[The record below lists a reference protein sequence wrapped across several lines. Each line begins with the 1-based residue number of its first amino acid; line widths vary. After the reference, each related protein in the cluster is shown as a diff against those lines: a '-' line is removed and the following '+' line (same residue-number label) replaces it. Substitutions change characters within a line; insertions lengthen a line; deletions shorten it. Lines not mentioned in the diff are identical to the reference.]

1 MERMQVLNWKPRLSL
16 FRFQKKK
23 KKKKRL
29 FSRDHQ
35 SLERKVVDKVVDKV
49 VSSSSSFS
57 RSDFFDARVNVRD
70 DSLFLFVVVFLG
82 KEKLLLRFFLCFF
95 LVFFLLEKI
104 MELEKGEKKRVKKT
118 KSLHSF
124 FSKEGR
130 PRPTVYR
137 HVSIHTQIIAFFK
150 CAKVVS
156 LSKKPLCRT
165 KKKKRHCATTLRE
178 DDDQEEDCRRRALSL
193 GVVVLCVDR
202 KGEEE
207 ERKSPSSGLLF
218 FFSFSRIFCVF
229 PEVKNTTTRG
239 GDRDKKSP
247 KRSKK
252 RERCATKATKTETDV
267 RAENEKTRK
276 EERSKKRQP
285 KASAKTKSAVVSLES
300 ERREDRKKS
309 GPTTKKVLSLGRL
322 FDCFVGTLLSS

>member
-1 MERMQVLNWKPRLSL
+1 
-16 FRFQKKK
+16 
-23 KKKKRL
+23 
-29 FSRDHQ
+29 
-35 SLERKVVDKVVDKV
+35 
-49 VSSSSSFS
+49 
-57 RSDFFDARVNVRD
+57 
-70 DSLFLFVVVFLG
+70 
-82 KEKLLLRFFLCFF
+82 
-95 LVFFLLEKI
+95 

-165 KKKKRHCATTLRE
+165 KKKKSAIA
-178 DDDQEEDCRRRALSL
+178 RRRFEKTTTKKKT
-193 GVVVLCVDR
+193 VVVAHCLSGWWSFASTGKAR
-202 KGEEE
+202 KRREKVLL
-207 ERKSPSSGLLF
+207 RVFCFFSP
-218 FFSFSRIFCVF
+218 SFSRIFCVF

-285 KASAKTKSAVVSLES
+285 KASAKTKSFFKRAREGKTEKRADPQPKRFCLWDDFLTVLWAPSSLLDKTA
-300 ERREDRKKS
+300 RRASWSTRWDGKKS
-309 GPTTKKVLSLGRL
+309 ASNASKTRGIAR
-322 FDCFVGTLLSS
+322 

>member
-1 MERMQVLNWKPRLSL
+1 
-16 FRFQKKK
+16 
-23 KKKKRL
+23 
-29 FSRDHQ
+29 
-35 SLERKVVDKVVDKV
+35 
-49 VSSSSSFS
+49 
-57 RSDFFDARVNVRD
+57 
-70 DSLFLFVVVFLG
+70 
-82 KEKLLLRFFLCFF
+82 
-95 LVFFLLEKI
+95 

-165 KKKKRHCATTLRE
+165 KKKKSAIA
-178 DDDQEEDCRRRALSL
+178 RRRFEKTTTKKKT
-193 GVVVLCVDR
+193 VVVAHCLSGWWSFASTGKAR
-202 KGEEE
+202 KRREKVLL
-207 ERKSPSSGLLF
+207 RVFCFFSP
-218 FFSFSRIFCVF
+218 SFSRIFCVF

>member
-1 MERMQVLNWKPRLSL
+1 
-16 FRFQKKK
+16 
-23 KKKKRL
+23 
-29 FSRDHQ
+29 
-35 SLERKVVDKVVDKV
+35 
-49 VSSSSSFS
+49 
-57 RSDFFDARVNVRD
+57 
-70 DSLFLFVVVFLG
+70 
-82 KEKLLLRFFLCFF
+82 
-95 LVFFLLEKI
+95 

-156 LSKKPLCRT
+156 LSKPLCRT

-252 RERCATKATKTETDV
+252 RERCATK
-267 RAENEKTRK
+267 
-276 EERSKKRQP
+276 
-285 KASAKTKSAVVSLES
+285 ES
-300 ERREDRKKS
+300 HEDRDGRPRRERKDPK
-309 GPTTKKVLSLGRL
+309 GGKVKEAPTEGVGEDQKRGGLPREREKGRPKKERTHNQKG
-322 FDCFVGTLLSS
+322 FVFGTTF

>member
-1 MERMQVLNWKPRLSL
+1 
-16 FRFQKKK
+16 
-23 KKKKRL
+23 
-29 FSRDHQ
+29 
-35 SLERKVVDKVVDKV
+35 
-49 VSSSSSFS
+49 
-57 RSDFFDARVNVRD
+57 
-70 DSLFLFVVVFLG
+70 
-82 KEKLLLRFFLCFF
+82 
-95 LVFFLLEKI
+95 
-104 MELEKGEKKRVKKT
+104 MELEGEKKRVKK
-118 KSLHSF
+118 HSPFLRRVFTIFLERRETPHSIQTRIDTHIVAF
-124 FSKEGR
+124 FTSARR
-130 PRPTVYR
+130 PRIYVER
-137 HVSIHTQIIAFFK
+137 
-150 CAKVVS
+150 
-156 LSKKPLCRT
+156 KKKSAARRRFEKTTT
-165 KKKKRHCATTLRE
+165 KKT
-178 DDDQEEDCRRRALSL
+178 
-193 GVVVLCVDR
+193 VVVARLSGWSFASTGKAR
-202 KGEEE
+202 KRREKVLL
-207 ERKSPSSGLLF
+207 RLLF
-218 FFSFSRIFCVF
+218 FFSSRIFCVF

>member
-1 MERMQVLNWKPRLSL
+1 
-16 FRFQKKK
+16 
-23 KKKKRL
+23 
-29 FSRDHQ
+29 
-35 SLERKVVDKVVDKV
+35 
-49 VSSSSSFS
+49 
-57 RSDFFDARVNVRD
+57 
-70 DSLFLFVVVFLG
+70 
-82 KEKLLLRFFLCFF
+82 
-95 LVFFLLEKI
+95 

-156 LSKKPLCRT
+156 LSKPLCRT
-165 KKKKRHCATTLRE
+165 KKKKSAIA
-178 DDDQEEDCRRRALSL
+178 RRRFEKTTTKKKT
-193 GVVVLCVDR
+193 VVVARLSGWWSFASTGKAR
-202 KGEEE
+202 KRREKVLL
-207 ERKSPSSGLLF
+207 RVFCFFSP
-218 FFSFSRIFCVF
+218 SFSRIFCVF

-239 GDRDKKSP
+239 GDRKSP

>member
-1 MERMQVLNWKPRLSL
+1 
-16 FRFQKKK
+16 
-23 KKKKRL
+23 
-29 FSRDHQ
+29 
-35 SLERKVVDKVVDKV
+35 
-49 VSSSSSFS
+49 
-57 RSDFFDARVNVRD
+57 
-70 DSLFLFVVVFLG
+70 
-82 KEKLLLRFFLCFF
+82 
-95 LVFFLLEKI
+95 

-156 LSKKPLCRT
+156 LSKPLCRT

-207 ERKSPSSGLLF
+207 ERKSPSSSSVFFLL
-218 FFSFSRIFCVF
+218 SRIFCVF

-239 GDRDKKSP
+239 GDHKKSP

-285 KASAKTKSAVVSLES
+285 KASAKTKSAPSRAREGKTEKRADPQPKRFCLWDDFLTVLWAPSSLLDKTA
-300 ERREDRKKS
+300 RRASWSTRWDGKKS
-309 GPTTKKVLSLGRL
+309 ASNASKTRGIAR
-322 FDCFVGTLLSS
+322 